1 VRKQNILHTFKSQ
14 LYKDNQMK
22 VLSATEEDIKTAS
35 EIVRTG
41 GVVVYPT
48 ETVYGIGCAPQIE
61 SAAKRIC
68 EIKGR
73 ADKPLPLAC
82 SSLPVARKV
91 VEFNPV
97 AERLAEV
104 FWPGPLML
112 VLPAILEYGMY
123 VTHGSKTLGVRV
135 PDHEVSRSLASKCGG
150 VIVSTSANKT
160 GEGSPTTAEGVI
172 QQIGGEVDVV
182 LDGGPTPGGIPST
195 VLDLSGEQLW
205 ILRVGPITG
214 AQIKEV
220 LGI

>member
-1 VRKQNILHTFKSQ
+1 
-14 LYKDNQMK
+14 MK
-22 VLSATEEDIKTAS
+22 VLPATEENIKTAS
-35 EIVRTG
+35 EIIRTG

-112 VLPAILEYGMY
+112 VLTAILEYGMY
-123 VTHGSKTLGVRV
+123 VTHGSKTLGIRV

-160 GEGSPTTAEGVI
+160 GEKPPTTAEGAM
-172 QQIGGEVDVV
+172 QQIGGGVDVI
-182 LDGGPTPGGIPST
+182 LDGGSTPGGIPST

-205 ILRVGPITG
+205 ILRAGPITG
-214 AQIKEV
+214 AQIKEA